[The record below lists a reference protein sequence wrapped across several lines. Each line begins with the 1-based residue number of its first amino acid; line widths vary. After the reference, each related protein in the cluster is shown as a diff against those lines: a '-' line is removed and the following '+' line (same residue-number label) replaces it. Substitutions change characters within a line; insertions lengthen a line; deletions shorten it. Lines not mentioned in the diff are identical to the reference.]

1 METTN
6 AQRDDTEWLTSDE
19 AADYLGY
26 KRPYLYQLIAAGVGI
41 PYKRVGRGRGTLR
54 FSVSEL
60 DDWINNKVARKETQS
75 GSDVDRDLP

>member
-1 METTN
+1 MGTVS
-6 AQRDDTEWLTSDE
+6 AQRDDTEWLTSSE

-41 PYKRVGRGRGTLR
+41 PHKRVGRGRGTLR

-60 DDWINNKVARKETQS
+60 DRWINNRSTGKETQS
-75 GSDVDRDLP
+75 GSDVNGTPE